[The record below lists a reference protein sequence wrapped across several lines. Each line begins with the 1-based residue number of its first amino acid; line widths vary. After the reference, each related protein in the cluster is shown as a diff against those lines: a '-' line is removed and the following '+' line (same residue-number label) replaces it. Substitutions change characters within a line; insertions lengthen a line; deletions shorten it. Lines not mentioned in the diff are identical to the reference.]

1 MIINEQ
7 ELHKAITEVLGV
19 AIHREVTVTFD
30 ELKQIYQKLLTTEG
44 FFPIS
49 FLHRDDI
56 KHRGYDV
63 SNIDNET
70 MVHLQ
75 IRWMIPILNMVF
87 WEDLDHAC
95 ERLEIPK
102 TKEEDE

>member
-19 AIHREVTVTFD
+19 AIHREITVTFD
-30 ELKQIYQKLLTTEG
+30 ELKQIYQKLLTAEG

-56 KHRGYDV
+56 RYRGYDT

-70 MVHLQ
+70 MVHLADQ
-75 IRWMIPILNMVF
+75 MDDSYLEYGF
-87 WEDLDHAC
+87 WGDLDHAC
-95 ERLEIPK
+95 EKLEIPK
-102 TKEEDE
+102 LKKEDE

>member
-1 MIINEQ
+1 MIINEY
-7 ELHKAITEVLGV
+7 ELRKAITEVLGV

-30 ELKQIYQKLLTTEG
+30 ELKQIYQKLITAEG

-56 KHRGYDV
+56 RNRGYDV

-70 MVHLQ
+70 MVHLADQ
-75 IRWMIPILNMVF
+75 MDDSYLENGF
-87 WEDLDHAC
+87 WEDLDYAC

-102 TKEEDE
+102 IK

>member
-1 MIINEQ
+1 MINDV
-7 ELHKAITEVLGV
+7 ELHKAITEVLGI
-19 AIHREVTVTFD
+19 AIHREITVTFD
-30 ELKQIYQKLLTTEG
+30 ELKQIYQKLLTAEG

-70 MVHLQ
+70 MVQLANQ
-75 IRWMIPILNMVF
+75 MGDSYLACGF
-87 WEDLDHAC
+87 WEDLDYAC
-95 ERLEIPK
+95 EKLKIPK
-102 TKEEDE
+102 IK

>member
-1 MIINEQ
+1 MIVNEQ

-19 AIHREVTVTFD
+19 AIHREITVTFE
-30 ELKQIYQKLLTTEG
+30 ELKQIHQKLLTAEG

-56 KHRGYDV
+56 KSRGFNV
-63 SNIDNET
+63 SNLDDDT
-70 MVHLQ
+70 MSHIADVMDDYYLQ
-75 IRWMIPILNMVF
+75 CGF
-87 WEDLDHAC
+87 WEDLDNAC

-102 TKEEDE
+102 TSDV

>member
-1 MIINEQ
+1 MINDT
-7 ELHKAITEVLGV
+7 ELHKAILDELGIV
-19 AIHREVTVTFD
+19 IHKEITVTFD
-30 ELKQIYQKLLTTEG
+30 ELKRIYQRLLTADG

-70 MVHLQ
+70 MVHLANQ
-75 IRWMIPILNMVF
+75 MDDSYLEYGF
-87 WEDLDHAC
+87 WEDLDYAC

-102 TKEEDE
+102 TDDV